1 MRDEIEVQREAARA
15 ESRRAYVAALRGLS
29 DAELLLELRD
39 HDGLPDF
46 RSEIELEVERRKRGS
61 LQKAAMA

>member
-1 MRDEIEVQREAARA
+1 MRDEIEVQREA
-15 ESRRAYVAALRGLS
+15 AALRGLS

-46 RSEIELEVERRKRGS
+46 RSEIELEVERRKRGG
-61 LQKAAMA
+61 LQRPQRPRMW